1 MGVEEE
7 KIFKNL
13 IKSVDIFLIVCYTL
27 YRVKEEP
34 NSINIERVIIML
46 SLKIKQITYRF
57 GDIIITCEDLDDG
70 GRVIGEQLLLMNND
84 DLKFFKEMY
93 YFDSIYSLI
102 GKYFKGERGTVRGEG
117 VVSISVIDD
126 TYSDNVNIVLLDGG
140 YTKIHSVVSGD
151 PAKLSQDDIN
161 NIIVRC

>member
-1 MGVEEE
+1 
-7 KIFKNL
+7 
-13 IKSVDIFLIVCYTL
+13 
-27 YRVKEEP
+27 
-34 NSINIERVIIML
+34 ML
-46 SLKIKQITYRF
+46 NLKIKQITYRF

-84 DLKFFKEMY
+84 DLMFFKEMY
-93 YFDSIYSLI
+93 HFSSIYTLI

-117 VVSISVIDD
+117 VVSISIIDD
-126 TYSDNVNIVLLDGG
+126 TYGDNVNIVLLDGG

-151 PAKLSQDDIN
+151 PAKLSQNDIN

>member
-1 MGVEEE
+1 
-7 KIFKNL
+7 
-13 IKSVDIFLIVCYTL
+13 
-27 YRVKEEP
+27 
-34 NSINIERVIIML
+34 ML

-57 GDIIITCEDLDDG
+57 GDIIITCDDLDDG
-70 GRVIGEQLLLMNND
+70 GRVIGEQLILMNNE

-93 YFDSIYSLI
+93 NFNSIYTLI
-102 GKYFKGERGTVRGEG
+102 GKYLKGERGTVRGEG
-117 VVSISVIDD
+117 VISISVIDR
-126 TYSDNVNIVLLDGG
+126 TYFDNVNIVLLDAG